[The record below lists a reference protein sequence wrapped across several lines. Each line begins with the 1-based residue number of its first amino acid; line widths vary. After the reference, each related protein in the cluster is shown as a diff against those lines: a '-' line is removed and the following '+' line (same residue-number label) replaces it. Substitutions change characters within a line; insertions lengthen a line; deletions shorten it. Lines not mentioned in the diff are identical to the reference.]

1 MNPAN
6 SISPLNDPAAINIGS
21 TRYHRANL
29 ALFCAGFVTFIT
41 LYDIQPLLP
50 LFSREFGISPAAGSL
65 PLSLSTATLAV
76 AMLLAGT
83 VSESVGRKPLMSVAL
98 LLTALLALLTACT
111 HTFQSLLAVRFAQG
125 MILAGVPSVAM
136 AYLGEE
142 MDSSA
147 INSAVGL
154 YISGNAVGGMCG
166 RIISAIL
173 SDYIPWRSA
182 IAVIG
187 CLSLLLALLFIFCL
201 PAPAN
206 FRRRPFKFGYLVTSL
221 QLHLKDPGMLL
232 LFAIA
237 FFAMGSFITLYNYI
251 TFRLLGAPYSLSQS
265 TISLIFLVYFF
276 GSLSSS
282 LMGRLLQR
290 FGRRF
295 MMRASIGV
303 MLLGTVVTLAGPVQL
318 IVAGVALFTCGFFA
332 VHTIAAGWVGRRAS
346 SAKAQASSLYLFFY
360 YLGSS
365 ISGTAGGI
373 FWLKWG
379 WHGITLIITALL
391 LLAACRGRNPDE
403 DGVTATPADRSNWLK
418 MAIS

>member
-1 MNPAN
+1 MKSTGTTIPSNTAT
-6 SISPLNDPAAINIGS
+6 AIMIGS
-21 TRYHRANL
+21 ARYRRTNL
-29 ALFCAGFVTFIT
+29 ALFCAGFVTFVT

-50 LFSREFGISPAAGSL
+50 LFSREFGVSPAVGSL

-83 VSESVGRKPLMSVAL
+83 VSETIGRKPLMSAAL
-98 LLTALLALLTACT
+98 FLTALLALLTACT
-111 HTFQSLLAVRFAQG
+111 ATFPSLLAVRFLQG
-125 MILAGVPSVAM
+125 LILAGVPSVAM

-147 INSAVGL
+147 VSAAVGL

-173 SDYIPWRSA
+173 SDYIPWRAS
-182 IAVIG
+182 IGVIG
-187 CLSLLLALLFIFCL
+187 GLSLLMALLFLVSL

-206 FRRRPFKFGYLVTSL
+206 FRRRPFKFGYLLTSL
-221 QLHLKDPGMLL
+221 FFHLKEPGMLL
-232 LFAIA
+232 LFSIA
-237 FFAMGSFITLYNYI
+237 FLAMGSFITLYNYI
-251 TFRLLGAPYSLSQS
+251 TFRLLGVPYHLSQS
-265 TISLIFLVYFF
+265 TISMIFFVYFF

-282 LMGRLLQR
+282 MMGRLLQR

-295 MMRASIGV
+295 MMRLTIAT
-303 MLLGTVVTLAGPVQL
+303 MLLGTAITLAEQVPL
-318 IVAGVALFTCGFFA
+318 IIAGIALFTCGFFG
-332 VHTIAAGWVGRRAS
+332 VHTIASGWVARRAS

-373 FWLKWG
+373 FWLKLG
-379 WHGITLIITALL
+379 WHGITFIITALL
-391 LLAACRGRNPDE
+391 LLAFAAAERLTQMEIKPRLQ
-403 DGVTATPADRSNWLK
+403 T
-418 MAIS
+418 